1 MENELIKKALKE
13 MKNELPKAEKC
24 PDGADLSRFA
34 EGTTDEKESEVMAEH
49 LVSCSTCCDYVV
61 SLNKVINF
69 PSEER
74 LPEVPDEQLRK
85 VCEVCVPVKDKK
97 KNVHLESIASSLARI
112 TQSIKELFTFNWV
125 AQPIPVAVRS
135 GALALVVLLV
145 VSTTFLYF
153 QQEGEM
159 GVYMEIVGKTR
170 TIPTRGVPGGE
181 TIEKIIKEGD
191 TLFSDD
197 YCRINFELD
206 QDAYAYVLY
215 HDSSSKLRQ
224 LYPDPAIAI
233 PQKTKGNT
241 KYTIPEGENNWF
253 QLDKH
258 SGTETVF
265 VLASREP
272 IRDFNET
279 INTFQGKNAKEALE
293 LFENKATVLKV
304 LNFKHQ

>member
-1 MENELIKKALKE
+1 MENELIKKALRE
-13 MKNELPKAEKC
+13 MKNKLPIVEKC
-24 PDGADLSRFA
+24 PDEADLSRFA
-34 EGTTDEKESEVMAEH
+34 EGTTDEKESEGIAEH

-85 VCEVCVPVKDKK
+85 VCEVCVLPKDKK
-97 KNVHLESIASSLARI
+97 KVRLESIASSLARI

-125 AQPIPVAVRS
+125 AQPVPVAVRS

-170 TIPTRGVPGGE
+170 TIPTRGLPGGKA
-181 TIEKIIKEGD
+181 IEKIIKEGD
-191 TLFSDD
+191 TLYSDD

-215 HDSSSKLRQ
+215 YDSSSKLRQ

-241 KYTIPEGENNWF
+241 KYTVPEGENNWF
-253 QLDKH
+253 QLDDH
-258 SGTETVF
+258 RGTETVF
-265 VLASREP
+265 VLAFREP
-272 IRDFNET
+272 IRDFKET
-279 INTFQGKNAKEALE
+279 INTFQGKSAEEALE
-293 LFENKATVLKV
+293 LFENKATVIKV

>member
-13 MKNELPKAEKC
+13 LKGGLPKPGRC
-24 PDGADLSRFA
+24 PDEVDLSRFV
-34 EGTTDEKESEVMAEH
+34 EGTLDEKESEGIAEH
-49 LVSCSTCCDYVV
+49 LVSCATCCDYVV

-69 PSEER
+69 PSEEK
-74 LPEVPDEQLRK
+74 LPGVPDEQLRK
-85 VCEVCVPVKDKK
+85 VCEVCVLVKDKEK
-97 KNVHLESIASSLARI
+97 RAPSYSIAPGLARI
-112 TQSIKELFTFNWV
+112 TQFMRDLFSFDWV

-135 GALALVVLLV
+135 GALALLVLLV

-153 QQEGEM
+153 QPEGEI
-159 GVYMEIVGKTR
+159 GVNMEIIGKTR
-170 TIPTRGVPGGE
+170 TIPTRGLPGGK

-253 QLDKH
+253 QLDNL

-265 VLASREP
+265 VIASREP

-279 INTFQGKNAKEALE
+279 IDTFQGEGAKEALE
-293 LFENKATVLKV
+293 LFENKATVLQV
-304 LNFKHQ
+304 FSFKHQ